1 LPKRRAGGHKNAGS
15 CAPDGVDSGVF
26 FRLSSAPHE
35 HENPTKEIRA
45 FGRNSWLYSTLM
57 NVQVAVLCDAATDTH
72 GKLNLLGAFDAIFTP
87 QLPLIHAM
95 CSVALRATFSSQ
107 EEGAR
112 HLRLNFVDADGQPF
126 MPPIDLPIRVALPE
140 EAHFVTQNL
149 IFTIQQLRF
158 EKPGLY
164 SIDISLDGRQ
174 EASIPLLIKYSPPK
188 T

>member
-1 LPKRRAGGHKNAGS
+1 MNAKSAG
-15 CAPDGVDSGVF
+15 
-26 FRLSSAPHE
+26 
-35 HENPTKEIRA
+35 KEIRA
-45 FGRNSWLYSTLM
+45 IGRNSWLYSTLM

-112 HLRLNFVDADGQPF
+112 NLRLNFVDADGQPF
-126 MPPIDLPIRVALPE
+126 MPAIDLPIHVALPE
-140 EAHFVTQNL
+140 EAHFVTQNF